1 MNSNFNFIHSPLA
14 PEAVGP
20 YSQAIKFGNL
30 LFCSGQ
36 IGIDPATGQLVSGD
50 FAEQANQVLKNL
62 NNIVLAAGS
71 GLQNTIKAEIF
82 LTDMNNFVTFN
93 EIYSRWFGYHKPV
106 RQTVEVSKLPKDAL
120 IEISLIV
127 AIPT

>member
-1 MNSNFNFIHSPLA
+1 MNLSFIHSPLA
-14 PEAVGP
+14 PKAVGP

-50 FAEQANQVLKNL
+50 FVEQANQVLKNL

-71 GLQNTIKAEIF
+71 ELQNTIKAEIF
-82 LTDMNNFVTFN
+82 LTDMNNFAALN
-93 EIYSRWFGYHKPV
+93 EIYTQWFGYHKPA
-106 RQTVEVSKLPKDAL
+106 RQTVGVSRLPKDAL

-127 AIPT
+127 AVPD